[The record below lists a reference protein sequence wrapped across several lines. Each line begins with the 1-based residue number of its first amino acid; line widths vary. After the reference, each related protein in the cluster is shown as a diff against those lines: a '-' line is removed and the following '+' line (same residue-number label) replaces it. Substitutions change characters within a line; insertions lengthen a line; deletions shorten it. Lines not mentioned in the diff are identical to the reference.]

1 MLYPFLP
8 LIEVNITFFFLKKT
22 SFIFIKM
29 KECFKFE
36 TAHANVGNVF
46 WRSIS
51 LLTKF
56 VCFFGCLSTLLKRKL
71 LEGKISPCLIHLMS
85 AVPVLEPRQI
95 LQSPYTYTSTHAI
108 SISQPSLFWPKKKS
122 RCFYLLLLL
131 GSWCLRTLKTVKSTK
146 GLCGPNPALG
156 TYSF

>member
-1 MLYPFLP
+1 
-8 LIEVNITFFFLKKT
+8 
-22 SFIFIKM
+22 M

-36 TAHANVGNVF
+36 TANANVGNVF

-108 SISQPSLFWPKKKS
+108 SISQPSLFWPKKKIQM
-122 RCFYLLLLL
+122 LLPFIITRFMVFADVKNREVYE
-131 GSWCLRTLKTVKSTK
+131 GTMWAQSCLRHLFILTCSK
-146 GLCGPNPALG
+146 ALLSSLG
-156 TYSF
+156 CLTSKP